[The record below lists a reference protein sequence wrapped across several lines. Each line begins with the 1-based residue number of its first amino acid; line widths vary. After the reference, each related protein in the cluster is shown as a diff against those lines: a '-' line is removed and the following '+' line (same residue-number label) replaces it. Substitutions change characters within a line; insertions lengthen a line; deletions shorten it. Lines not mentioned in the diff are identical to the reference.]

1 VLHRANRYLHFAFD
15 KPPTPEEEENSAAA
29 AAAATASAFFKVA
42 YSNFMR
48 PSKYK

>member
-29 AAAATASAFFKVA
+29 AAAAGAARFLKWRTR
-42 YSNFMR
+42 NFMQVQN
-48 PSKYK
+48 K

>member
-29 AAAATASAFFKVA
+29 AAARFLKWRT
-42 YSNFMR
+42 
-48 PSKYK
+48 YK